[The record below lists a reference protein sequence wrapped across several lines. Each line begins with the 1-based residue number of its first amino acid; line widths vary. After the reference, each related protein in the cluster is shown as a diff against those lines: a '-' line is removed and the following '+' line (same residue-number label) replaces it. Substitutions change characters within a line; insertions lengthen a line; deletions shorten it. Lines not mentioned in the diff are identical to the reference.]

1 LRPVIFFVW
10 QESFRIFAAESDALS
25 NATMQNAQTLLLQT
39 VEGLLEENEVEK
51 ALDVLL
57 ELDKQ
62 ADAGIRSDVILASGN
77 FREASKQYQR
87 QLISFEEY
95 ARFSARTRYALLE
108 LMKEVPKRVAL
119 NARFRSTS
127 AFQFEVPDEARLE
140 KVLGQTSH
148 ILKIGWL
155 EKARDAANAVCRV
168 VCADGNLGTGFLTRE
183 GYVFTNHHVVGSAEA
198 ARTARLEFN
207 YEEGKSRTTYEIDA
221 SDFVASPPNEFDFA
235 RLKVIDRP
243 DAPLRQW
250 GFVEFEPDAIPAVG
264 EPVTIIQHPKG
275 EEKQIALNAN
285 EVLGQL
291 HQHLFYTTD
300 TEPGSSGSPVFNK
313 HWKVVAI
320 HHAGKTDKEGGMVIN
335 AKGERR
341 GANRG
346 ILFRDI
352 FKILQGASPNAT
364 ASHSAGGQE
373 SVVVNKPETSPV
385 ATSDPVRQVSPPAA
399 PVSATPKFVVV
410 YDVADTLQNQALN
423 KHLNILKITKKI
435 RVYNVHEA
443 LPGED
448 PIARAQAELSD
459 ADYILVLVTVNL
471 FNSAEWFG
479 MVYEAME
486 QGRRIIPIRIEKAD
500 MEGTGLEKMKSLPTM
515 GRSIS
520 DFPGP
525 DAAYTDVVGELKKLL
540 PR

>member
-1 LRPVIFFVW
+1 
-10 QESFRIFAAESDALS
+10 
-25 NATMQNAQTLLLQT
+25 MQNAQTLLLQT
-39 VEGLLEENEVEK
+39 IEGLLEENEVDK
-51 ALDVLL
+51 ALEALL

-62 ADAGIRSDVILASGN
+62 ADAGIRQDVILASGN
-77 FREASKQYQR
+77 YREASKQYQR

-95 ARFSARTRYALLE
+95 ARFSARTRFALLE

-119 NARFRSTS
+119 NARFRNVS
-127 AFQFEVPDEARLE
+127 AYQFEVPDEVRLE

-198 ARTARLEFN
+198 AKTARLEFN
-207 YEEGKSRTTYEIDA
+207 YEEGKSRTTYEVDA
-221 SDFVASPPNEFDFA
+221 ADFISSPPGEYDFA

-250 GFVEFEPDAIPAVG
+250 GFVEFEPDAIPALG
-264 EPVTIIQHPKG
+264 EAVTIIQHPKG

-291 HQHLFYTTD
+291 NQHLFYTTD

-320 HHAGKTDKEGGMVIN
+320 HHAGKTDKEGGMVVN
-335 AKGERR
+335 ARGDRR

-352 FKILQGASPNAT
+352 FKVLQGAAPKAGSVT
-364 ASHSAGGQE
+364 SGGGGQE
-373 SVVVNKPETSPV
+373 SAQQTQPETTPVV
-385 ATSDPVRQVSPPAA
+385 ATETARPSQPSTSPATA
-399 PVSATPKFVVV
+399 VSAVPKFVVV
-410 YDVADTLQNQALN
+410 YDVADTPQCQALN

-448 PIARAQAELSD
+448 PVVRATNELSD
-459 ADYILVLVTVNL
+459 ADYILALVTVNL
-471 FNSAEWFG
+471 FNAAEWFG

-486 QGRRIIPIRIEKAD
+486 KGRRIIPIRIEKAD
-500 MEGTGLEKMKSLPTM
+500 IEGTGLEKMKSLPTM

-520 DFPGP
+520 DFPSP